1 MNFSEFILAHSADD
15 PAALALSRDRFAS
28 QVPDFDL
35 ALTTLEVRRKL
46 RDKVPE
52 WYAVPSL
59 VFPFRVSG
67 EQCSSTATARYKA
80 SVAAALAST
89 LTLTPQPALLAKN
102 AGCHVS
108 TVLRPKSWT

>member
-1 MNFSEFILAHSADD
+1 MNFSEFILAHSSED

-89 LTLTPQPALLAKN
+89 LTLTPQPALSPKN
-102 AGCHVS
+102 AGCQVRRDVWR
-108 TVLRPKSWT
+108 T